1 MFVSLDVIVQI
12 VTVHYCLKLSQNNNK
27 IAFIFK
33 SLFQDAYLCGRVMT
47 LSGVGKTP
55 RISEGIMSALF
66 VSMEAGIGLSSLKT
80 FTSST
85 AFTMSSNNKAM
96 VSDTS
101 VRFHGRCDESS
112 VEGLRS

>member
-66 VSMEAGIGLSSLKT
+66 VSMEAGIGLSSLNT
-80 FTSST
+80 LTSST
-85 AFTMSSNNKAM
+85 AFIVNSNNKAIA
-96 VSDTS
+96 SDTR
-101 VRFHGRCDESS
+101 VRFHGRCDVRSM
-112 VEGLRS
+112 EGQRS